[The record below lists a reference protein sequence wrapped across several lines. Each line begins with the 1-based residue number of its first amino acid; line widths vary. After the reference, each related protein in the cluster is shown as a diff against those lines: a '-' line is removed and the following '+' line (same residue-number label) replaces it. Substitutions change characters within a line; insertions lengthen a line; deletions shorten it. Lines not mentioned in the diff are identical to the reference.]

1 MNDLNF
7 MITQSQLSYN
17 QYNPDIRHQ
26 TKMTEKILNTNSQP
40 TKWTMKDF
48 IDTTYDTKY
57 NIGVN
62 SKYSTNSIPK
72 NQREFGQ
79 RKRIKP

>member
-1 MNDLNF
+1 
-7 MITQSQLSYN
+7 
-17 QYNPDIRHQ
+17 
-26 TKMTEKILNTNSQP
+26 MTEKLNTNPQP

-48 IDTTYDTKY
+48 IDSTNDMKHSVG
-57 NIGVN
+57 IN
-62 SKYSTNSIPK
+62 SKNIINSIPK